1 MPHKLIIL
9 QRFAFAFKTLSPSKF
24 LSKNLAISHPLPLI
38 QVFEESSCQ
47 NFASAALEPTQTFS
61 QTLEQHQHFKFA
73 QNRSAQKLFGLRRP
87 IRVSKLPPRF
97 RDNDKWE
104 TCFRP
109 SVNKRI
115 FFFDSFCHYYHFN
128 FFLLLL
134 LVTSFPHLMF
144 TKIIHRFS

>member
-109 SVNKRI
+109 SVNKRNS
-115 FFFDSFCHYYHFN
+115 FFDSFCHYYHFN

-134 LVTSFPHLMF
+134 LVTSFTDLMF

>member
-109 SVNKRI
+109 SVNKRNSFFLIPFVIITILI
-115 FFFDSFCHYYHFN
+115 FFCYY
-128 FFLLLL
+128 FLSQVSL
-134 LVTSFPHLMF
+134 
-144 TKIIHRFS
+144 I